1 MRLRGVYENLFGDFP
16 IGSGSETAPLIFSAS
31 LGATVIRDFQFP
43 TWAEGRPGL
52 SLRTGP
58 GRFGDPV
65 TLSPARDCCPTL
77 AARSL
82 AVDRARALRRP
93 VTLFQARAGP
103 RPGNGSPCGDFP
115 LDLGKYAMSFLEC
128 ICTRCPLKLEFKL
141 LSIARGG
148 VVLCSWLPSGVA
160 HESTVCQFSAAFR
173 EVSL

>member
-1 MRLRGVYENLFGDFP
+1 MNCLQVINYISSWGEPQQQFLLQVLVLRCCIWIDSLAVTYSGMRLRGVYENLFGDFP

-93 VTLFQARAGP
+93 GNSLPGEGQGP
-103 RPGNGSPCGDFP
+103 
-115 LDLGKYAMSFLEC
+115 
-128 ICTRCPLKLEFKL
+128 
-141 LSIARGG
+141 
-148 VVLCSWLPSGVA
+148 VSG
-160 HESTVCQFSAAFR
+160 
-173 EVSL
+173 